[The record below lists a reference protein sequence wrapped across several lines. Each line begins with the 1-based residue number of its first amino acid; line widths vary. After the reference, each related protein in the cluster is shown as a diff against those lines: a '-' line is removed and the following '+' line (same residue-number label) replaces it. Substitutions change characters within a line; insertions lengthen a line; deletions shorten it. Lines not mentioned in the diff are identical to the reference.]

1 MKFQPIRSILRC
13 AILMLLASSP
23 LAYADSS
30 QDNVQFQEYGLGKLA
45 NAPKPTVFGSLAA
58 QPPDAP
64 LRTPMMLRQAL
75 PSNQWYSAVMFKKW
89 AEPIH
94 AHPATY
100 QATANGLEIDYPHQ
114 SVIAA
119 AGRND
124 IAFGHHA
131 ALILEPVGFKVLDA
145 KLDAIGDFSAR
156 LEMGDGQGHALH
168 ATLLHGSP
176 LSYYELDVGDLRV
189 HLGEGST
196 PCAAELEHTLCV
208 KVAQRTYAV
217 FAPNDAHW
225 SNIGSADPTIQFGAS
240 GRFLS
245 VALLPD
251 DGVATLNNFAQHAF
265 AFVTGSHVNWRYDQQ
280 HSKVITQFAVDIKSM
295 QQDQKTALLG
305 LYTHQARALAQPVTP
320 LFYYES
326 VRGAIAVIDA
336 NRFETAYDYHGIV
349 PFWSGLQDAGDR
361 NKLASIMEGDAA
373 RARGLYSSQLGNGT
387 YWYGKALA
395 ANAQLMC
402 VAEQEGDIA
411 MRDTLLQSLKQHL
424 EAWFKGDAPNGYFVK
439 NARTGTVVGYPEEY
453 GSISHLNDHHFH
465 YGYWINAAAHVA
477 LRDPVWA
484 QQSHWGAMVDQ
495 LIGDIATPERGRADF
510 PFIRNFDVYE
520 GHSWASGDADFVDG
534 NNQESSSEA
543 VNAWAGLILWGE
555 ATKNKAVRDLGI
567 WLYTTETEAISDYW
581 FDQRHAVFS
590 KEYGKVVAAQVFGGR
605 YAYNTW
611 WTEEP
616 RQIQG
621 INLMPI
627 TPASIYL
634 GRDPAY
640 IIQFMNAI
648 GPEKRAYLKRGKD
661 DGTPSDIWQDI
672 LMSYYALA
680 EPEPALEHWKPKG
693 SVELGETRSHT
704 LYWLLSLKE
713 MGRPDFT
720 ISADTALYSV
730 FRTANGALT
739 HLAYNA
745 DDTPITVHFS
755 DGVTVPVGAHT
766 LARK

>member
-23 LAYADSS
+23 LAYADSL

-295 QQDQKTALLG
+295 QQDQKTAL
-305 LYTHQARALAQPVTP
+305 
-320 LFYYES
+320 
-326 VRGAIAVIDA
+326 
-336 NRFETAYDYHGIV
+336 
-349 PFWSGLQDAGDR
+349 
-361 NKLASIMEGDAA
+361 
-373 RARGLYSSQLGNGT
+373 
-387 YWYGKALA
+387 
-395 ANAQLMC
+395 
-402 VAEQEGDIA
+402 
-411 MRDTLLQSLKQHL
+411 
-424 EAWFKGDAPNGYFVK
+424 
-439 NARTGTVVGYPEEY
+439 
-453 GSISHLNDHHFH
+453 
-465 YGYWINAAAHVA
+465 
-477 LRDPVWA
+477 
-484 QQSHWGAMVDQ
+484 
-495 LIGDIATPERGRADF
+495 
-510 PFIRNFDVYE
+510 
-520 GHSWASGDADFVDG
+520 
-534 NNQESSSEA
+534 
-543 VNAWAGLILWGE
+543 
-555 ATKNKAVRDLGI
+555 
-567 WLYTTETEAISDYW
+567 
-581 FDQRHAVFS
+581 
-590 KEYGKVVAAQVFGGR
+590 
-605 YAYNTW
+605 
-611 WTEEP
+611 
-616 RQIQG
+616 
-621 INLMPI
+621 
-627 TPASIYL
+627 
-634 GRDPAY
+634 
-640 IIQFMNAI
+640 
-648 GPEKRAYLKRGKD
+648 
-661 DGTPSDIWQDI
+661 
-672 LMSYYALA
+672 
-680 EPEPALEHWKPKG
+680 
-693 SVELGETRSHT
+693 
-704 LYWLLSLKE
+704 
-713 MGRPDFT
+713 
-720 ISADTALYSV
+720 
-730 FRTANGALT
+730 
-739 HLAYNA
+739 
-745 DDTPITVHFS
+745 
-755 DGVTVPVGAHT
+755 
-766 LARK
+766 